1 MGQLQLKWNLT
12 GNGNPSQQYK
22 VHLVRKR
29 EEEEEE
35 REESEGEESESE
47 GEESEGE
54 EVGAAMAAVRLE

>member
-35 REESEGEESESE
+35 REESEGR
-47 GEESEGE
+47 
-54 EVGAAMAAVRLE
+54 V